1 MPIAPPKTVCLI
13 VSTETYHTTANAT
26 VQSKTTQVVSLEFV
40 CVNHR
45 LNHKFKLNH
54 NLTIILHGETG
65 HDMSVVELSNTVLL
79 QAITVSAAM
88 GLQQQ
93 VLLAPVMGP
102 RSVRRA
108 MLAIQRRATN
118 VQVFVSLAV

>member
-1 MPIAPPKTVCLI
+1 
-13 VSTETYHTTANAT
+13 
-26 VQSKTTQVVSLEFV
+26 
-40 CVNHR
+40 
-45 LNHKFKLNH
+45 
-54 NLTIILHGETG
+54 
-65 HDMSVVELSNTVLL
+65 MSVVELSNTVLL
-79 QAITVSAAM
+79 QAITASAAM

-118 VQVFVSLAV
+118 VQVFVSLSV